1 MRRLL
6 LLSSF
11 VVGAEAAAQTVPRR
25 QIPPSV
31 LTELALLEQRFELA
45 LAGDC
50 HPELCWSKGCA
61 YGDHAVLDRP
71 RAASLPGLGDGT
83 GPGTVLPQEFLTQ
96 ATCAFAYEPS
106 VTQEEAEALGRRLQS
121 KVSHGFTVVSVSRQE
136 LLPLP
141 EALEKPPAPPEPE
154 EAPPPPPPQVPRWT
168 AGVAARELWTT
179 LLPVAPWV
187 AFVSLLTASAT
198 VLFWAWRRVGRETVE
213 EKALLAQ
220 LLREEAAGGEGEE
233 EGVAGDGDEVDDFVR
248 TETSAW
254 RRRFEAAAPGVADPE
269 LTGLVRELLH
279 DQDWPTLC
287 KAALDFP
294 PAFLAAFPAGGDVAA
309 AKLELADRLKTITP
323 DELPS
328 DEDFYR
334 ALSRVSR
341 SAALSGQDD
350 ARLIRSLREEF
361 GAAGLAALVA
371 QVPARAGA
379 LLYALAPTDQ
389 QLELVRLV
397 APDTAARL
405 ASQLMRSDR
414 MDDAETGYLFALLE
428 AARAGDTLPDPPEG
442 DVSERGT
449 TFDAAGPLS
458 ALLPA
463 LPSGDRATLF
473 ADAVDRFHGTLPA
486 WFRGIVFPDLLRSV
500 PAEARADVFLAVDA
514 DELGAWVALQPA
526 DAKAGLL
533 EGLPRALRVSLET
546 APGGPRE
553 QQLARAS
560 AARVA
565 VARGLQRHLA
575 QQGLRFEDLVTSG
588 VPAEGGA

>member
-1 MRRLL
+1 
-6 LLSSF
+6 
-11 VVGAEAAAQTVPRR
+11 V
-25 QIPPSV
+25 
-31 LTELALLEQRFELA
+31 
-45 LAGDC
+45 
-50 HPELCWSKGCA
+50 
-61 YGDHAVLDRP
+61 
-71 RAASLPGLGDGT
+71 
-83 GPGTVLPQEFLTQ
+83 
-96 ATCAFAYEPS
+96 
-106 VTQEEAEALGRRLQS
+106 
-121 KVSHGFTVVSVSRQE
+121 
-136 LLPLP
+136 
-141 EALEKPPAPPEPE
+141 
-154 EAPPPPPPQVPRWT
+154 
-168 AGVAARELWTT
+168 
-179 LLPVAPWV
+179 
-187 AFVSLLTASAT
+187 
-198 VLFWAWRRVGRETVE
+198 
-213 EKALLAQ
+213 
-220 LLREEAAGGEGEE
+220 
-233 EGVAGDGDEVDDFVR
+233 
-248 TETSAW
+248 
-254 RRRFEAAAPGVADPE
+254 
-269 LTGLVRELLH
+269 
-279 DQDWPTLC
+279 
-287 KAALDFP
+287 
-294 PAFLAAFPAGGDVAA
+294 
-309 AKLELADRLKTITP
+309 
-323 DELPS
+323 
-328 DEDFYR
+328 
-334 ALSRVSR
+334 
-341 SAALSGQDD
+341 
-350 ARLIRSLREEF
+350 IRSLREEF